1 MVVALL
7 TLLFMSELEMT
18 IVSTAMP
25 TITGDIGGIES
36 YSWVF
41 TAYLLTSTV
50 TLMIYGNLADRFG
63 RKPVVFVGVGLFLA
77 GSVACGQATSIGF
90 LIGAR
95 ALQGLGAGALRSTA
109 TTIVGD
115 IYTPEERLK
124 MMGVFSS
131 AVAMA
136 ALAGPLVGALII
148 EVTSWRWIFYVNVPV
163 GLVAVGM
170 LARGLH
176 EDFEKKARRFDFA
189 GALLF
194 SSSVACFLVG
204 MYQRASA
211 LVIGASLL
219 GALFLLVEWRTP
231 HPLIPLEL
239 FKKRVIAVAT
249 IGNALVGAAML
260 ATMTF
265 IPLFVQ
271 GVLGRSVLS
280 AGLAFA
286 PMILAMPFASAVAG
300 RVLVPRF
307 GYRMIIRLGATI
319 SFAGAVALA
328 LVVDRSMGDALT
340 PCTIAIG
347 IGNGF
352 CLTSLMVVVQQSVAW
367 NQRAV
372 ATASVLFF
380 RTIGSGIAVGVLGRM
395 LVGESGASGTIHEG
409 LALDF
414 AIVSGMFGAALVA
427 TLWLPPLPYTARGS
441 TPATAPR

>member
-271 GVLGRSVLS
+271 GVLG
-280 AGLAFA
+280 
-286 PMILAMPFASAVAG
+286 
-300 RVLVPRF
+300 
-307 GYRMIIRLGATI
+307 
-319 SFAGAVALA
+319 
-328 LVVDRSMGDALT
+328 
-340 PCTIAIG
+340 
-347 IGNGF
+347 
-352 CLTSLMVVVQQSVAW
+352 
-367 NQRAV
+367 
-372 ATASVLFF
+372 
-380 RTIGSGIAVGVLGRM
+380 
-395 LVGESGASGTIHEG
+395 
-409 LALDF
+409 
-414 AIVSGMFGAALVA
+414 
-427 TLWLPPLPYTARGS
+427 
-441 TPATAPR
+441 